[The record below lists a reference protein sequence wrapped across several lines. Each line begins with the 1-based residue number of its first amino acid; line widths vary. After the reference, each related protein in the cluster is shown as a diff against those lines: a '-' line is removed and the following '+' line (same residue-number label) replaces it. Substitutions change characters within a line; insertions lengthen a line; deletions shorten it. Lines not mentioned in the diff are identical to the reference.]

1 MHTPN
6 TLLICKG
13 VTLLEMIADQLFHNS
28 TIAIKNVVA
37 VDTENGSLDFLK
49 QQYLIETTYT
59 TKKAIENYN
68 TENKE
73 EKKEKSDKP
82 EPKFDIKSYTKLD
95 HVFLAGFTLAESA
108 WLEKIIMDRPE
119 SMPFTFLDLDQRYC
133 FVKRKPGIFWVN

>member
-49 QQYLIETTYT
+49 QKYSIETTYT
-59 TKKAIENYN
+59 TKKAIENYQ
-68 TENKE
+68 T
-73 EKKEKSDKP
+73 EKKEKKEQKSDEP
-82 EPKFDIKSYTKLD
+82 EPEFDIKSHTRFSS
-95 HVFLAGFTLAESA
+95 HVFLAGFTLKESA
-108 WLEKIIMDRPE
+108 WLEDIIMDRPE
-119 SMPFTFLDLDQRYC
+119 SMPLTFFDLDQKYC
-133 FVKRKPGIFWVN
+133 FVKRTSQIF